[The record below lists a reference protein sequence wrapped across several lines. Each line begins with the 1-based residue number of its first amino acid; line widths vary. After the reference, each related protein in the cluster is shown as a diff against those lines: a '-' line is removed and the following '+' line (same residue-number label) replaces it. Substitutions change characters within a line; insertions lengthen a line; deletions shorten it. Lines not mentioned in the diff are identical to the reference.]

1 MKEKQPLI
9 SVIVPVYNVETYL
22 PQCLDSLK
30 AQTWKNLEIILVDDG
45 STDGSP
51 AICDAAAAQDA
62 RIRVIHQKNGGLSAA
77 RNAGVDAARG
87 EWIGFVDSDDYVA
100 ADMFEKLYHAAA
112 DQQAQIAVCPYAY
125 VTPEGKPLDRT
136 SPITRDEV
144 LTREEALNRLT
155 IQKNWYYVTAP
166 NRLYR
171 RELFDKVRFP
181 AGRIH
186 EDEWTAHLFYEQCE
200 RVAVLKE
207 PLYYYVQREG
217 SIMRQESFQKR
228 MDKVEG
234 LFGRAEF
241 AAENGFYGLAF
252 SSCNAMLGYIVLYYT
267 TEKKTLSPEEQKT
280 MEELQGRVD
289 RLIKQLLRVPGYPQE
304 KLKVGAFVISPALYK
319 GLLDLRS
326 CIVRLT
332 QTRKAAKAA

>member
-1 MKEKQPLI
+1 MEEKQPLI
-9 SVIVPVYNVETYL
+9 SVIVPVYNVENYIYA
-22 PQCLDSLK
+22 CLDCLLL
-30 AQTWKNLEIILVDDG
+30 QTWKNLEIILVDDG
-45 STDGSP
+45 STDSSS
-51 AICDAAAAQDA
+51 ILCDAAALHDA
-62 RIRVIHQKNGGLSAA
+62 RIRVVHQKNGGLSAA

-112 DQQAQIAVCPYAY
+112 DQQAQIAVCTYAY
-125 VTPEGKPLDRT
+125 VTPEGKPLNRI
-136 SPITRDEV
+136 SPITKDEV

-155 IQKNWYYVTAP
+155 IQKNWYYVTAQ

-186 EDEWTAHLFYEQCE
+186 EDEWTAHLFYGQCE

-241 AAENGFYGLAF
+241 AAENGFYELAF
-252 SSCNAMLGYIVLYYT
+252 SSCNAVLGRIVLYCT
-267 TEKKTLSPEEQKT
+267 TEKDTLSPEEQKT
-280 MEELQGRVD
+280 MAELQSRVD
-289 RLIKQLLRVPGYPQE
+289 RLIKQLLRVPGYPGE
-304 KLKVGAFVISPALYK
+304 KLKVGVFTISPALYK
-319 GLLDLRS
+319 GLLDLRG

-332 QTRKAAKAA
+332 RARNAAKTT